1 MSEERLT
8 AVREE
13 RVNAIWKYVAMVVV
27 GILVG
32 GAPAYVSLAIDAHAA
47 VTRKDVDTEIGNLNA
62 PIITELSNLKEQ
74 VKGLAAEIHE
84 LRQLK

>member
-13 RVNAIWKYVAMVVV
+13 RVNAIWKYLAMVVV
-27 GILVG
+27 GILLG
-32 GAPAYVSLAIDAHAA
+32 GAPGYVSLAIDQHAA
-47 VTRKDVDTEIGNLNA
+47 VTRKDVDGEVIQLNA
-62 PIITELSNLKEQ
+62 PIVTELADLKEQ